1 MLSHLIVLVI
11 FLEPI
16 LAVVASTPTIAGLN
30 DLAVK
35 AGLMYFGTAVDN
47 ASLNES
53 DYVAIVNNTHEW
65 GQITAANGLKPEW
78 LSSKTWTRDELLSV
92 LENHIKNVVT
102 HYEGR
107 CYAWDVVNEAFY
119 NNGTWRPSIWY
130 DTIGPEYVAFAFKTA
145 RKYTTAKLYYNDNNT
160 TDINPHTDSVHA
172 MIKQLRADG
181 VPIDGVGIQAHLII
195 DDAREYPAPDFTAI
209 FQNLRYFASIP
220 DLEIAITELDVRIE
234 LPNDETKIEQQAV
247 IYADVV
253 SACQKVKACVGITVW
268 DFWDKV
274 SWVPSARPGFGDAQ
288 LFWTNLT
295 RKPAYYRIADVLSNA
310 AE

>member
-1 MLSHLIVLVI
+1 M
-11 FLEPI
+11 
-16 LAVVASTPTIAGLN
+16 G
-30 DLAVK
+30 
-35 AGLMYFGTAVDN
+35 
-47 ASLNES
+47 
-53 DYVAIVNNTHEW
+53 
-65 GQITAANGLKPEW
+65 
-78 LSSKTWTRDELLSV
+78 SKTWTRDELLSV

-130 DTIGPEYVAFAFKTA
+130 DTIGPEYVSFAFKTA

-209 FQNLRYFASIP
+209 LQNLRYFASIP

-234 LPNDETKIEQQAV
+234 LPNDDTKIEQQAV

-268 DFWDKV
+268 DFWDRV